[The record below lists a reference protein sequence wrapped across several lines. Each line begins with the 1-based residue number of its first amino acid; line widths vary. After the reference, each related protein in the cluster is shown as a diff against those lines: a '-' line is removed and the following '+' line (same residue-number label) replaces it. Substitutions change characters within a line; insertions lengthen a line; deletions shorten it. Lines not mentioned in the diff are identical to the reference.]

1 MSEQIN
7 KVLASTAQAFSTAQ
21 QKQARDNISAQAKI
35 SYSYSGS
42 TITAIDGSAVGNPAS
57 LTGVEHD
64 YNLSGS
70 GTSAV
75 PLGLSDPIKMSAQRS
90 AEDPVSSMSLGNTG
104 LKFEVPSAHTS
115 QVDYNQVKVNYEWPS
130 ALDVE
135 HSLGWYAHGEID
147 GGSLS
152 LSAHDCSYI
161 SHNVITGSTNNNPYL
176 GIYGG
181 YGSGSLQTSIVA
193 AAGDQNRPDPYI
205 SFGFS
210 GSSEVVDQSSIQ
222 RWNSYSAGLFTG
234 ASANNCI
241 SGDGTSGSPLGIS
254 SRILLTDTDSSAEYG
269 PSGVQMSATPYTSTH
284 YRVGGWNIY
293 STGNATHHR
302 SVGANCSGIEI
313 NWDTNYY
320 VMRLSASG
328 IETKDAWS
336 PSRHCAWYNYDGAQ
350 QSGYDG
356 KTSVWNDHELTFEN
370 SASGAARTV
379 DIDSIDRW
387 NSYSS
392 NTGAGW
398 DESGNSLST
407 GWGGNQ
413 VTAAS
418 QFNSGAGNWSVRR
431 VKMSG
436 IPDQNLIGFQT
447 LPPTGTGSYQINAA
461 GAFVAPDLPTFN
473 LKVYKPTDANLYLST
488 SDYPAMPSTADGLL
502 ILVNLGSGPN
512 VVYPDTLGATSFI
525 GQHNSAQLIWDSNA
539 HSWVRWNN

>member
-75 PLGLSDPIKMSAQRS
+75 PLGLADPIKMSAQRS

-104 LKFEVPSAHTS
+104 LKLEVPSAHTS

-193 AAGDQNRPDPYI
+193 AAGDQNRNDPYI
-205 SFGFS
+205 AFGFS

-350 QSGYDG
+350 QSAYDG
-356 KTSVWNDHELTFEN
+356 KTSVWNDHELTFKH

-407 GWGGNQ
+407 GFGGNQ

-418 QFNSGAGNWSVRR
+418 QYNVGAGNWAARS

-436 IPDQNLIGFQT
+436 LPDQTLYGFQT
-447 LPPTGTGSYQINAA
+447 RPPEGTGSYQINAA

-502 ILVNLGSGPN
+502 ILVNMGSGPN
-512 VVYPDTLGATSFI
+512 IVYPDTLGATSTI